1 MSNSHCNHCS
11 NCGRRPRMQDTLQN
25 ERPLETDK
33 DSSAGD
39 MRSTSRAAGAGLLPG
54 LAVLLLHLV
63 IGTEEVHVEATASSV
78 PALIV
83 RSNVVDGAVC
93 APQKVEVSCHPSSVL
108 VLSDNSPVEKYYR
121 ACAKIACHTDS
132 LYIHNGYV
140 EAAPA
145 LVAVGDSVRI
155 RCNTGFELKY
165 DSAKSSNPR
174 CQSSCAFDPPQTCE
188 RKKCYTFSI
197 DPNGRVQQ
205 MGQAVAVYPTKLEP
219 LEYDQYVRITCNHG
233 YMASDSAHT
242 YNEACKVSYI
252 RECRADGSLSN
263 TPYEVSCV
271 KLTCARLHA
280 EHPADTWKPAG
291 PLEYKKTASVE
302 CGHGRFFNGSTP
314 VRECSW
320 RCQYSEP
327 QGACVYKPCITGTR
341 PTTTEWAEGAAPR
354 NFGDAGTAIY
364 YNGIIH

>member
-1 MSNSHCNHCS
+1 M
-11 NCGRRPRMQDTLQN
+11 
-25 ERPLETDK
+25 
-33 DSSAGD
+33 
-39 MRSTSRAAGAGLLPG
+39 SRAAGARPLPG
-54 LAVLLLHLV
+54 LAFLLLHLLICTHNV
-63 IGTEEVHVEATASSV
+63 QESIASSGPV
-78 PALIV
+78 PAQGSRRTLIES
-83 RSNVVDGAVC
+83 SNVVDGDVC

-108 VLSDNSPVEKYYR
+108 VLSDNSPVDQHYR
-121 ACAKIACHTDS
+121 ACAKIACQTDS

-140 EAAPA
+140 DAAPG

-155 RCNTGFELKY
+155 RCNTGFELEP

-174 CQSSCAFDPPQTCE
+174 CQSSCAFDPPQTCK

-205 MGQAVAVYPTKLEP
+205 MGQPAAVYPTKLEP

-252 RECRADGSLSN
+252 RECKADGSLSN

-291 PLEYKKTASVE
+291 PLEYKNTASVE

-327 QGACVYKPCITGTR
+327 QGACVYKPCISGTR
-341 PTTTEWAEGAAPR
+341 PSTTEWAEGAAPR
-354 NFGDAGTAIY
+354 SFGDSGTAIS
-364 YNGIIH
+364 IIVLLFIEHYSSIIMLLFIAHYLICYVCMYVLVLKSEQV